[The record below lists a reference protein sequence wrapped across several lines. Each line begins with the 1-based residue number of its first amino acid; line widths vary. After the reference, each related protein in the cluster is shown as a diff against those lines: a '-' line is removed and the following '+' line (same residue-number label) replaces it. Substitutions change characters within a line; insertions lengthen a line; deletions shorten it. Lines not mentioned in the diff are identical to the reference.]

1 MIMKEIIENVKEIK
15 SRLETLYA
23 TKYVLESRGDIV
35 EIIENEILELET
47 RLEALEEIIYAASL
61 VK

>member
-1 MIMKEIIENVKEIK
+1 MKEIIENVKEIK